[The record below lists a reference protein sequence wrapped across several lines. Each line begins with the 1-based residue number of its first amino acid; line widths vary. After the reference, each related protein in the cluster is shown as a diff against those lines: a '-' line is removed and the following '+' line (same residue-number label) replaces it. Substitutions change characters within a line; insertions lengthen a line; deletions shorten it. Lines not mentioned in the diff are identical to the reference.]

1 MIDIIRTAIALAT
14 LGWILAGCTPA
25 TFEGGANYGSLSVK
39 SSGAST
45 GVNGL
50 PDDSVDTPDDSDDP
64 TACEPGDDCG
74 GANENEE
81 EDCGDDAKIVGPPP
95 TVEEFIDIFI
105 DSPATPLVKEYR
117 CYISHGQGH
126 GVELCMT
133 GDKSAL
139 SALPKVEI
147 KGDELCVN
155 LNTLNTNTEAFA
167 GAVMGRC
174 E

>member
-1 MIDIIRTAIALAT
+1 MIDIIRTAIAIAA

-25 TFEGGANYGSLSVK
+25 TFEGGANSGSLAVK
-39 SSGAST
+39 SFGAST

-50 PDDSVDTPDDSDDP
+50 PDDSDDP
-64 TACEPGDDCG
+64 AACEAGDDCG
-74 GANENEE
+74 GMNEE
-81 EDCGDDAKIVGPPP
+81 EGCGDDAEIAGPPP
-95 TVEEFIDIFI
+95 TVEEFIEIFT
-105 DSPATPLVKEYR
+105 DEPATPLVKEYR

-126 GVELCMT
+126 GVELCMP
-133 GDKSAL
+133 GDKSAISKL
-139 SALPKVEI
+139 SPVEI

-155 LNTLNTNTEAFA
+155 LNVLDTNVDAFA